1 MTLSK
6 QGYFMANEQ
15 LGKGQLRIYVAGNAA
30 WCSMQALLEKK
41 SGDIKLP
48 EKSECKTCFQLATQP
63 QQQQQQQQHF

>member
-30 WCSMQALLEKK
+30 WCSMQALLESKEKK

-48 EKSECKTCFQLATQP
+48 EKSECKKGFQLATQ
-63 QQQQQQQQHF
+63 HF

>member
-48 EKSECKTCFQLATQP
+48 EIW
-63 QQQQQQQQHF
+63 